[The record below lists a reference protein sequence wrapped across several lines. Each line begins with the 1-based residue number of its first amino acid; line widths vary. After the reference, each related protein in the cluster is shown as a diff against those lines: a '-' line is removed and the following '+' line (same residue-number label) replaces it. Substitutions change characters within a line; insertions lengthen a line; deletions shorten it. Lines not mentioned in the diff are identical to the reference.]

1 MSLWRQL
8 TRGLRVLTHRS
19 AADQDVADEVQD
31 FLDQATA
38 AHIDRGTSPEEAR
51 RLARLEV
58 GNTTVV
64 REQVRSY
71 GWENLIGSLVADL
84 RYAMR
89 HLRMHPGFAIVGVL
103 TLALGIGA
111 STAIFS
117 AVNPILFKPLP
128 YPHPE
133 RVMMVW
139 EMRSN
144 GSPRNVTFATVTGL
158 VGSHSFEAMA
168 AMKPWQPTMTGA
180 TQPERFEGQRVGAGY
195 FRALGV
201 VPSLGRDFQPVDDQ
215 HRGPN
220 LVILSDGLWRRRF
233 AGNAAIIGRQVKL
246 DDDLYTVIG
255 VMPRSFENV
264 LAPEAAI
271 WAPLQYDPSL
281 PPDSREWGH
290 HLRMVGKL
298 LPGVTRYQARNEL
311 NAILHPWAQTYA
323 KGYDSSGGPP
333 DGLIV
338 NILQEDLTRAVRPA
352 LLAILGAV
360 MLLLLIACVNVTNL
374 LLARGAQRQG
384 EFAMR
389 TALGAARPR
398 LVRQLLTESFL
409 LSAIGGILGMLV
421 AATAVRAL
429 VALAPT
435 ELPRAGAIQLDGPV
449 LAFGMCI
456 TMMIGLVVGVI
467 PALHASRAGLHVGV
481 QQSSARSAS
490 GRQMSRRTLV
500 VSEISLA
507 LVLLV
512 IAGLMLRSLQRL
524 FAIDPGFDSSQVITM
539 QVQESGHRYFAD
551 DARARFFEQALDKV
565 RHVPGVA
572 AAAFTSQLPVSGDY
586 DVYGMEFEA
595 YPNHEEAAFRY
606 AVSPGYFEA
615 MRIPLRSGRLFDE
628 HDRAGA
634 PVAVLI
640 SESLAK
646 RKFRDRK
653 PLGQRVRIGPDMG
666 HADKPWATI
675 VGVVDDVKQLS
686 LAINQPEAF
695 YTTNVQWAWV
705 DEAQSLVVR
714 TRGDAAA
721 LVPALRSAIWSVD
734 KDQPIVRVATM
745 DKLLTTSEAERRFA
759 LSLFASFGIAALVL
773 VASGIY
779 GVLSGSVT
787 ERLREMGVR
796 LALGASRRD
805 ILMLIL
811 RQGMTLTGLGLTI
824 GLTGAILA
832 SQAIVTLLFGIS
844 RLDPITYLGVMG
856 LLAGVSVIAC
866 SVPAWRAA
874 SVDPSITLRSE

>member
-38 AHIDRGTSPEEAR
+38 AHIDRGMPPEEAR
-51 RLARLEV
+51 RLARLEL
-58 GNTTVV
+58 GNTAVV

-71 GWENLIGSLVADL
+71 GWENLIGSLFADL

-89 HLRMHPGFAIVGVL
+89 HLRTHPGFAIIGVL
-103 TLALGIGA
+103 TLALGSGA

-133 RVMMVW
+133 RVMMLW
-139 EMRSN
+139 EMRSDGN
-144 GSPRNVTFATVTGL
+144 PRNVTFATVTGL

-195 FRALGV
+195 FHALGV
-201 VPSLGRDFQPVDDQ
+201 VPALGRDFQAADDQ
-215 HRGPN
+215 HHGPN

-233 AGNAAIIGRQVKL
+233 AGDPAIVGRQVKL

-255 VMPRSFENV
+255 VMPGWFENV
-264 LAPEAAI
+264 LAPAAEI

-290 HLRMVGKL
+290 HLRMVGRL
-298 LPGVTRYQARNEL
+298 APGVTRNQARNEL
-311 NAILHPWAQTYA
+311 NVILHPWAKTNT

-333 DGLIV
+333 DGVIV

-389 TALGAARPR
+389 AALGAGRAR
-398 LVRQLLTESFL
+398 LVRQLLTESLL
-409 LSAIGGILGMLV
+409 LSALGGILGMLV
-421 AATAVRAL
+421 TATGVRAL
-429 VALAPT
+429 VALAPA
-435 ELPRAGAIQLDGPV
+435 ELPRAGAIHLDGPV
-449 LAFGMCI
+449 FAFGMCI
-456 TMMIGLVVGVI
+456 TTLIGLAVGVI
-467 PALHASRAGLHVGV
+467 PALHASRGLHAGV

-490 GRQMSRRTLV
+490 GRQVTRRTLV
-500 VSEISLA
+500 VSEVSLA

-524 FAIDPGFDSSQVITM
+524 FAIDPGFDSSQMITM

-565 RHVPGVA
+565 RQVPGVT
-572 AAAFTSQLPVSGDY
+572 AAAFTSQLPLSGDY
-586 DVYGMEFEA
+586 EVYGMEFEA
-595 YPNHEEAAFRY
+595 YPNHQEAAFRY

-615 MRIPLRSGRLFDE
+615 MRIPLRSGRLLDE

-640 SESLAK
+640 SQSLAQ
-646 RKFRDRK
+646 RKFPDRN
-653 PLGQRVRIGPDMG
+653 PVGQRVRLGPDVG

-686 LAINQPEAF
+686 LAVNQPAAF

-705 DEAQSLVVR
+705 DEVQSLVVR
-714 TRGDAAA
+714 TRGDAAS

-745 DKLLTTSEAERRFA
+745 DKLLAASEAERRFA

-832 SQAIVTLLFGIS
+832 SRAIVTLLFGIS
-844 RLDPITYLGVMG
+844 RLDPITYLGVMA

-866 SVPAWRAA
+866 SIPAWRAA